1 MQECKKV
8 DFSFKCGTFQMAAI
22 GARNL
27 LQTYA
32 KQREAQT
39 QQLTSLIREK
49 QMLYDRMQNQ
59 LASLMRVEST
69 QNDFIEQFILQK

>member
-1 MQECKKV
+1 M
-8 DFSFKCGTFQMAAI
+8 
-22 GARNL
+22 
-27 LQTYA
+27 
-32 KQREAQT
+32 
-39 QQLTSLIREK
+39 TSLIREK